1 MVESFQRVGAWK
13 APGLDLYMEA
23 GCQPW
28 CYKGRPLAMSH
39 LSSGLRAPR
48 FITLATYG
56 RCVSMLGTAQKWY
69 EAWAFKAFPLLHAF
83 ALPSDKLLPELY
95 QVGVDALQHAGIA
108 DCVAD
113 SKEQNIHVWG

>member
-1 MVESFQRVGAWK
+1 MSVFLQGMVESFQRVGAWK

-28 CYKGRPLAMSH
+28 RYKGRPLAMSH

-69 EAWAFKAFPLLHAF
+69 EA
-83 ALPSDKLLPELY
+83 
-95 QVGVDALQHAGIA
+95 
-108 DCVAD
+108 
-113 SKEQNIHVWG
+113 